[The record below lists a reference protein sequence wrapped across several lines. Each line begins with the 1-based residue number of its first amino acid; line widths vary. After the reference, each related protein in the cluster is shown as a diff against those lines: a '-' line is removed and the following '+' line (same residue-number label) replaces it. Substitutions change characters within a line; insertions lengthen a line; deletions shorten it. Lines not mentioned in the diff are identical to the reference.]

1 MENIVEFTLK
11 EHTMILDALGYSI
24 DLDIKQIPYND
35 HAYIYKKDKIV
46 GTLSVEERNMF
57 YLFRDNR
64 IVGNKDLT
72 QINFNKRKS
81 KNIRTLIHVRLF
93 DKKLKINCFNMLISD
108 DRLNVTLTDNEFIEI
123 TKYIDSDEIIV
134 QSIDET
140 IEDDNILDY
149 LTSNNK
155 SLTYK
160 LEEVKN

>member
-1 MENIVEFTLK
+1 MENLVEFTLK
-11 EHTMILDALGYSI
+11 EHAMILDELGYSI
-24 DLDIKQIPYND
+24 DLDINQIPYND
-35 HAYIYKKDKIV
+35 QAYIYKEDKIV

-64 IVGNKDLT
+64 IVGNKDLS

-108 DRLNVTLTDNEFIEI
+108 ERLNVTLTDNKFIEI

-134 QSIDET
+134 QSIDES
-140 IEDDNILDY
+140 IDDENIIDY
-149 LTSNNK
+149 LTSNDK
-155 SLTYK
+155 SLTYR
-160 LEEVKN
+160 LEEVNN